1 MRSDHPAAQLF
12 ARGSRFA
19 TDMPLE
25 PVKLGDEDAAL
36 RSLGGRERSEL
47 RSPIERIGTLARFYV
62 DVFGNDLHALGF
74 GKSLDGRP
82 LGLDSKTGALLVLC
96 GDPKVYNSCFHT
108 NYIPPFTVCMKSQVE
123 QCNCFVYVAQRN
135 DAYLRVLFFYWTT
148 ESR

>member
-1 MRSDHPAAQLF
+1 MENSRFQMRSDHPAAQLF

-62 DVFGNDLHALGF
+62 DIFGQDLHALGF
-74 GKSLDGRP
+74 SNPRGGSSWGVNSEAR
-82 LGLDSKTGALLVLC
+82 ALLLIC
-96 GDPKVYNSCFHT
+96 GDSEVYDSCFHI
-108 NYIPPFTVCMKSQVE
+108 NYIPPFTVCMKSKVE
-123 QCNCFVYVAQRN
+123 
-135 DAYLRVLFFYWTT
+135 
-148 ESR
+148 